1 MLGLRKNHSVE
12 QVIFNELVEPVHQL
26 KLNHLK
32 QFGARAAQIYKL
44 LNQNSLSDALQFLR
58 LEMSQNTV
66 VWSYD
71 ADFCM
76 THSAVQFLQQSVN
89 WGNRKNQ
96 SITFTHLPEALY
108 YR

>member
-44 LNQNSLSDALQFLR
+44 LNQNSLSDTLQSLR

-66 VWSYD
+66 IWSYD
-71 ADFCM
+71 ADFADSFSSPVPP
-76 THSAVQFLQQSVN
+76 TVSEL
-89 WGNRKNQ
+89 RKQKESKNH
-96 SITFTHLPEALY
+96 IDPYA
-108 YR
+108 